1 MKQKLVSV
9 SAVFAL
15 ALAFGAEATADTA
28 EAELRSTTD
37 DEVGKVTLAEEDGKV
52 RVSIEAMALPAG
64 FHGFHIHTVGDCSAS
79 DFTSAGGHFNPTG
92 VDHGDHAGDLPNLLV
107 MNDGTASMTLDTDR
121 FAVADLFDE
130 DGSAIIIH
138 ADPDNHANIPVR
150 YIAPPADDATLATGD
165 AGSRLACGVIEKE

>member
-28 EAELRSTTD
+28 EAGLHNIADE
-37 DEVGKVTLAEEDGKV
+37 EVGKVTLTDKDGEV
-52 RVSIEAMALPAG
+52 EVNIEALALPAG

-79 DFTSAGGHFNPTG
+79 DFTSAGGHFNPAG
-92 VDHGDHAGDLPNLLV
+92 EEHGDHAGDLPNLLV
-107 MNDGTASMTLDTDR
+107 MADGTASMMLETDR

-138 ADPDNHANIPVR
+138 AAPDNHANIPER
-150 YIAPPADDATLATGD
+150 YAPPPDDATLATGD
-165 AGSRLACGVIEKE
+165 AGSRLACGVIEKK